1 MAKMVRATSTTQ
13 WFHHQHRV
21 RADRPP
27 GYACEDRRVTVDAD
41 GSVLLTSADVQP
53 LLATAVEHAGG
64 ALVSWRLQHVDSQPG
79 WSTTATYAATID
91 WPTGRRGELL
101 GASARVGGRRGND
114 DRAVVFGDG
123 DREVAVWLYPDDP
136 DLPGLR
142 RVASVTELCAL
153 LAEHKVVQAPPPP
166 ESVTLEMISYR
177 PRRRAVVKVTIPG
190 SAGPQAYFVKV
201 LREAAVAPTL
211 ERHQLLLAAGFPA
224 PVVAAITPDCCL
236 VLPRVAGRPLARALF
251 DESMPCSAENLV
263 GVLDSLPP
271 GVTGLRRRP
280 PWSDAVT
287 SYAEMVTSALPTAA
301 PQLSWLVTQITA
313 GLAGIAPG
321 SEPTHGD
328 FHEGQVFVSGG
339 MITGVVDIDTV
350 GPGRR
355 ADDLACLLAHLSTVQ
370 RMSAEQAIGLNRL
383 LSLWTPVFET
393 RVDPIELRL
402 RAAAVIIS
410 LATGPYRAQQPQW
423 AAETATMLNAA
434 EALARSAAR

>member
-1 MAKMVRATSTTQ
+1 M
-13 WFHHQHRV
+13 
-21 RADRPP
+21 
-27 GYACEDRRVTVDAD
+27 TVDAD

-79 WSTTATYAATID
+79 WSTTATYAATVD
-91 WPTGRRGELL
+91 WPTGRRSELL

-142 RVASVTELCAL
+142 RAASVIELGTL
-153 LAEHKVVQAPPPP
+153 LAEHEVVKAPPAPAA
-166 ESVTLEMISYR
+166 VTLEMISYR
-177 PRRRAVVKVTIPG
+177 PRRRAVVKVTISG
-190 SAGPQAYFVKV
+190 SARPQTYFIKV
-201 LREAAVAPTL
+201 LREGAVAPTL

-224 PVVAAITPDCCL
+224 PVVAAITPDFCL
-236 VLPRVAGRPLARALF
+236 VLPRVAGRPLAQALF
-251 DESMPCSAENLV
+251 DESMPCSAENLL

-271 GVTGLRRRP
+271 AVAGLPRRP
-280 PWSDAVT
+280 PWSDAIA
-287 SYAEMVTSALPTAA
+287 SYAEMVTSALPQAA
-301 PQLSWLVTQITA
+301 TQLSWLVTQITT
-313 GLAGIAPG
+313 GLAGIPPG

-355 ADDLACLLAHLSTVQ
+355 VDDLACLLAHLSTVQ
-370 RMSAEQAIGLNRL
+370 RMSVEQAIGLNRL
-383 LSLWTPVFET
+383 VNLWMPVFEA

-402 RAAAVIIS
+402 RAAAVVIS

-423 AAETATMLNAA
+423 AAETAHMLNAA
-434 EALARSAAR
+434 ETLARSATR